1 MNKKIFIMGKVY
13 DTGTLTTLEIEKD
26 IEDRLFDFTGI
37 KIGTHIDIDDQS
49 KSIDIKMSRHI
60 DESLVSV
67 GKILEQDNWLITGE
81 GYQGFSPVNSAKTF
95 PHFPNIDNY
104 FDIDDV
110 CKDYKKDAL
119 YYGASRVKD
128 VSIKETSSELS
139 LFLKY

>member
-1 MNKKIFIMGKVY
+1 MKKKIFIMGKVY

-26 IEDRLFDFTGI
+26 VEGRLLDFTGI

-49 KSIDIKMSRHI
+49 NSIDIRMTRYI
-60 DESLVSV
+60 NNSLVSV
-67 GKILEQDNWLITGE
+67 GKILEQDTWLITGE

-95 PHFPNIDNY
+95 PHFSNIDNY

-110 CKDYKKDAL
+110 CKDYKKNAL
-119 YYGASRVKD
+119 YYGASKVKD
-128 VSIKETSSELS
+128 VSIQEASSELS